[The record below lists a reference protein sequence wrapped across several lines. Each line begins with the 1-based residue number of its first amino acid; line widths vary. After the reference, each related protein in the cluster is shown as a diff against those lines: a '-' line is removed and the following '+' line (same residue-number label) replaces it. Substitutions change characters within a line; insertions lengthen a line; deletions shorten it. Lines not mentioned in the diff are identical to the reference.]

1 MDELNEN
8 TLGKFKNKALAM
20 DDDSDDNEEEE
31 LPVVDETPKEVNLTQ
46 SKRPSPFDKK
56 RKM

>member
-1 MDELNEN
+1 MKIL
-8 TLGKFKNKALAM
+8 LGKFKNKASAM
-20 DDDSDDNEEEE
+20 DDDSDDNEDEE